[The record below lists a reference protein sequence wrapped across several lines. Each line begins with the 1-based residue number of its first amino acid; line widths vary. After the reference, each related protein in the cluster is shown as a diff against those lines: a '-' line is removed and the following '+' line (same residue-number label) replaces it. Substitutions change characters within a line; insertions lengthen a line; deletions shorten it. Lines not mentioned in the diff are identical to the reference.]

1 MTVLLTLLQSFLALL
16 AASGGAYKLL
26 AFEAVSREAFYGA
39 LPRVGWSALGAVELA
54 CGLALGAALVVRRAR
69 GLGQLGAITLAVGS
83 AGLAALYARYSLAPS
98 AENPL
103 PWAVFSATMGL
114 FVFLGRRAQARGTR
128 AAPHP

>member
-26 AFEAVSREAFYGA
+26 AFETVSREAFYGA

-69 GLGQLGAITLAVGS
+69 PLGQLGALTLAVES
-83 AGLAALYARYSLAPS
+83 AGLAALYASYSLAPT

-103 PWAVFSATMGL
+103 LWAVASATMAL
-114 FVFLGRRAQARGTR
+114 LVVLGRRAQA
-128 AAPHP
+128 AAPRT